1 MQVTGGGVSGPVGR
15 RSQGSLER
23 LLAQRRQEEALR
35 ARSDVGTAR
44 GGSYDPELQRKND
57 TLRSFQD
64 DYTPMDF
71 AKQVYEFPGKVY
83 DDADQQV
90 RGLLGL
96 IGQTGSNVLNDQ
108 TPFEGI
114 EGDAIVGETID
125 NWTHPMDYANEHP
138 FAFMG
143 DLAGAAGLGGAAIN
157 RAAGLR
163 GVSPATWLN
172 SEEGAIGKLGKLL
185 EEQASQGNEI
195 QEVSNL
201 TSPYGDDIAS
211 MVPAARTQFSPEYPG
226 GIRRVTGSATAPE
239 LGLVRDFDKPDFSL
253 LKPDSGG
260 WSGDQVSAELAVQ
273 ELNNEVAKRL
283 GLEEPPVR
291 MPGSARGNFDYYGIK
306 KHGGGSSYTQKEFDP
321 NAYWTAGD
329 EGITPSSGLV
339 QEYLMNARDVKNNP
353 VAQNIVEEMR
363 NAEDM
368 QNISIMDYIA
378 ANADRSLEGQNL
390 MEEGGRP
397 VAIDWGMGFRR
408 DDPDL
413 KYDPSAYFT
422 PTNQQWPGLKLND
435 RHRAILQAAQ
445 EALMEAQSP
454 FTAEGALKPY
464 NAIYENIGEEGIGPA
479 IQRIEA
485 ALNRDTLYDM
495 NGYDHGQVGMNAWD
509 DIEQPGEV
517 FDPKG
522 MQDLLNAVLNDE
534 SPEFSSEVPHSWDS
548 GPDTSEGPD
557 ILDEFTTLGP
567 DEIPNSQPV
576 DLNGLLALLKQ
587 QIPGI

>member
-1 MQVTGGGVSGPVGR
+1 MQQTGGGVSGPIGR

-114 EGDAIVGETID
+114 EGDAIVGETLD

-138 FAFMG
+138 FGFML
-143 DLAGAAGLGGAAIN
+143 DAAGAAGLAGGAVN
-157 RAAGLR
+157 RAASIRDL
-163 GVSPATWLN
+163 SPAAWLN
-172 SEEGAIGKLGKLL
+172 SEEGAIGNLGKLL
-185 EEQASQGNEI
+185 EQKASMGH
-195 QEVSNL
+195 EVEDISNL

-211 MVPAARTQFSPEYPG
+211 MVPSAQTKFTPEYPG
-226 GIRRVTGSATAPE
+226 GIRKVNTSATTPE
-239 LGLVRDFDKPDFSL
+239 LGLVRDFGEPDFGL

-273 ELNNEVAKRL
+273 ELNNEIAKRL

-291 MPGSARGNFDYYGIK
+291 MPGSARGNFDYYGLK
-306 KHGGGSSYTQKEFDP
+306 KHGGGMNKFDP
-321 NAYWTAGD
+321 NSYYTAGD
-329 EGITPSSGLV
+329 EGVTPSSGLV
-339 QEYLMNARDVKNNP
+339 QEDLMDARDVKDNP
-353 VAQNIVEEMR
+353 AAQNIVESMD

-368 QNISIMDYIA
+368 QNIALMDYIA
-378 ANADRSLEGQNL
+378 GNFDRSLEGQNL
-390 MEEGGRP
+390 MEQGGRP

-408 DDPDL
+408 DLPDL
-413 KYDPSAYFT
+413 DYDPTNFM
-422 PTNQQWPGLKLND
+422 PTKQQWPGLKLDD

-445 EALMEAQSP
+445 EALMDAQSP

-464 NAIYENIGEEGIGPA
+464 NAIYENIGEEGITPA
-479 IQRIEA
+479 IARIEA
-485 ALNRDTLYDM
+485 ALNRDTLYNM
-495 NGYDHGQVGMNAWD
+495 ENQGIGMNAWD

-517 FDPKG
+517 MDP
-522 MQDLLNAVLNDE
+522 QAVQGLMDAIFHPE
-534 SPEFSSEVPHSWDS
+534 STKSWEDDVS
-548 GPDTSEGPD
+548 W
-557 ILDEFTTLGP
+557 
-567 DEIPNSQPV
+567 
-576 DLNGLLALLKQ
+576 
-587 QIPGI
+587 